1 MKGAITPHTEA
12 LLTLLDRALKDEES
26 EVLSNAAFAIGILIE
41 YSEANLAAHLG
52 HILQALHPLFVVA
65 LNAPAPRLNAKDNAA
80 GAVARIIIRY
90 PNAIPLDQ
98 VLPVFLSALP
108 LKNDHLENRPV
119 FRAIFNLFTTNGALL
134 YGFLDQLL
142 PVFAYV
148 LEPSG
153 KDHIGDEIRAEL
165 IRYIALINQEASDK
179 VHAAGLGAFLPGA

>member
-1 MKGAITPHTEA
+1 MKEAITPHTET
-12 LLTLLDRALKDEES
+12 LLSLLDRALKDEES

-41 YSEANLAAHLG
+41 YSEANLTAHLG
-52 HILQALHPLFVVA
+52 PILQALHPLFVV
-65 LNAPAPRLNAKDNAA
+65 LPNAPAPRLNAKDNAA

-90 PNAIPLDQ
+90 SNAIPLDQ
-98 VLPVFLSALP
+98 VLPVFLGALP

-153 KDHIGDEIRAEL
+153 KDQIGDEIRAEL
-165 IRYIALINQEASDK
+165 IRYIVLINQEAPDK
-179 VHAAGLGAFLPGA
+179 VQAAGLGAFLPGA